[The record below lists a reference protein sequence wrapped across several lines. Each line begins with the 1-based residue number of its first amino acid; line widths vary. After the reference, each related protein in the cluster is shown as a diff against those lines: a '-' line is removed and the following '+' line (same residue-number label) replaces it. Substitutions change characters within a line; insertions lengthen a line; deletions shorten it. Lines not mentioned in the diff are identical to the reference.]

1 MIWLPP
7 KYSLQYDGSYGK
19 NSKNNHNEFKNR
31 GPSFSWVRCE
41 QCVLDLHPCSC
52 PKTNCFLE
60 LFGFLQKSLTV
71 PNLFN
76 LWRKWK
82 GSHAIQCI
90 DLDISSTTVI
100 VRNVHTN
107 GAGGLGLFSPPFSL
121 IFQVS
126 SLPTLHQAAKAL
138 SATLYDLCLSFIY
151 SKCICL
157 YILICCSLPPLSLGE
172 V

>member
-1 MIWLPP
+1 MCFGSSPLQLP
-7 KYSLQYDGSYGK
+7 K
-19 NSKNNHNEFKNR
+19 NKLF
-31 GPSFSWVRCE
+31 
-41 QCVLDLHPCSC
+41 
-52 PKTNCFLE
+52 FLE
-60 LFGFLQKSLTV
+60 LFGFLLESITV

-76 LWRKWK
+76 LQRKWK
-82 GSHAIQCI
+82 DSCAIQCI
-90 DLDISSTTVI
+90 DLDVSSATVI
-100 VRNVHTN
+100 IRNVHTN

-126 SLPTLHQAAKAL
+126 SLLRLHQAAKAL
-138 SATLYDLCLSFIY
+138 SATLCDLCLSFIY